1 MCLPL
6 ADGRNLS
13 GVDAVVEI
21 ARRIWWAWPLWLFSR
36 IPGARPFLQAVYR
49 YCARTAIAWAG
60 VCRIPRRHDVPARH
74 QAFLEMP

>member
-1 MCLPL
+1 MRLSL
-6 ADGRNLS
+6 ADGRNL
-13 GVDAVVEI
+13 GGADAVVEI

-49 YCARTAIAWAG
+49 VIAANRHCRAG

-74 QAFLEMP
+74 QAFFEMP